1 MALRSA
7 LASLVLA
14 NGLAQTQAH
23 NIYTGLYGKYGT
35 ACCDNSDCRPARYR
49 KTPAGVQ
56 MLVDREWISV
66 RLDAIQYRLLMGDTG
81 DAYTRSA
88 RVRAEDCR
96 GRRAG

>member
-23 NIYTGLYGKYGT
+23 DIYTGLYGKYGT

-49 KTPAGVQ
+49 KTLAGVQ
-56 MLVDREWISV
+56 M
-66 RLDAIQYRLLMGDTG
+66 
-81 DAYTRSA
+81 
-88 RVRAEDCR
+88 
-96 GRRAG
+96 